1 MSFAFSE
8 DQQLLADSADR
19 FLADK
24 YDFDARRATL
34 RSDNGWRRETW
45 TTFAELGWL
54 ALPLPEAHGGL
65 GGSTVDLAVLMERFG
80 RHLVVE
86 PYLATVVLG
95 AETIA
100 RAGSDPQ
107 RTEILPAVAEGTT
120 ILALGVGEPQARFD
134 LHRVATAATRDG
146 GGWRLSGHKAVV
158 LHADAADRLIVS
170 ARTAGAETDRDG
182 ISLFLVDPKADGV
195 TLRPYPTVDGLR
207 GAEVLLDG
215 VTVPDDA
222 VVGTVDAGLPVI
234 EAVVDRALVA
244 LSAEAVGAMA
254 ETVRLTTEYLK
265 TREQFG
271 RPLASFQVLQH
282 RLVEMLQAREF
293 AHALCYR
300 AAGAMDATEG
310 VERARAAA
318 GIKAESG
325 RAGKFI
331 GQEAIQLHGGM
342 GMTDEMAV
350 GHYFKR
356 MTMIDVQFGN
366 AAHHLRRFATL
377 S

>member
-1 MSFAFSE
+1 MSFAFTE
-8 DQQLLADSADR
+8 DQQLLAESADR

-24 YDFDARRATL
+24 YDFDARKAIR
-34 RSDNGWRRETW
+34 RGEDGWSREMW
-45 TTFAELGWL
+45 AAFAELGWL
-54 ALPLPEAHGGL
+54 ALPLPEEHGGL
-65 GGSTVDLAVLMERFG
+65 GGSTVDVAVLMERFG

-86 PYLATVVLG
+86 PFVATVVLG
-95 AETIA
+95 AEAIV
-100 RAGSDPQ
+100 RAGSDVQ
-107 RTEILPAVAEGTT
+107 KAAILPAVAEGGML
-120 ILALGVGEPQARFD
+120 LAFGVGEPQARFD
-134 LHRVATAATRDG
+134 LHRVATAARRDG
-146 GGWRLSGHKAVV
+146 GGWKLAGHKAVV
-158 LHADAADRLIVS
+158 LHADAADRLILS
-170 ARTAGAETDRDG
+170 ARTSGAEDDRDG
-182 ISLFLVDPKADGV
+182 ITLFLVDPKADGV

-215 VTVPDDA
+215 VS
-222 VVGTVDAGLPVI
+222 VGEADIVGGVGAGLPVI
-234 EAVVDRALVA
+234 EAVIDRAMVL
-244 LSAEAVGAMA
+244 LSAESVGAMA

-265 TREQFG
+265 TRVQFG
-271 RPLASFQVLQH
+271 QPLSSFQVLQH
-282 RLVEMLQAREF
+282 RLVEMLQAKEF

-300 AAGAMDATEG
+300 AAGAMDTTDG

-318 GIKAESG
+318 GIKAEAG
-325 RAGKFI
+325 RAGKMI

-342 GMTDEMAV
+342 GMTDEMAI